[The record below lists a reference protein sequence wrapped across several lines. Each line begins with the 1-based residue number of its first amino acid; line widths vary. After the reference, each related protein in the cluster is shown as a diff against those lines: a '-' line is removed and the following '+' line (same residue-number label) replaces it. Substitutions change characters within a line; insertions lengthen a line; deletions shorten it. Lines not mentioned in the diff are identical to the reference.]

1 MDTMEK
7 QRLYYNQLRKRY
19 SQVSK
24 RIREN
29 QAEDEEVEEL
39 SALSM
44 IKGKKSKEDS
54 KEEKVREFKLVQW
67 ETISSEKTEDE
78 KKEEEKAKN
87 NRESLEDKLTKIIAE
102 KEQEPSS
109 EKNLEGSSEAD
120 EIVTIGMLK
129 EKRMKELQK
138 VLETRLNAPDS
149 LQKNEKE
156 SFKEIF
162 ERKMQE
168 PQSQENDDVNFS
180 IDTPAIE
187 THYADKKSPF
197 FLRMRE
203 KTHTFFHS
211 TREKILETTS
221 QIKEKITKRKRLSTR
236 LKAAAAALFILIT
249 GVGIHSSN
257 STEKETDSASIVMNQ
272 MVDYQKESNIESLLQ
287 VTIEEPDLVKDI
299 ESFEKEDSN
308 QYEDL
313 EDDTKLLLGKS
324 ITLNENKKVYMTEYD
339 AYFEENALSS
349 YYSSQDERVI
359 IGALISNGDSM
370 MRICADEENA
380 NSLIQDMLDNG
391 GEVVSILT
399 ANKNYVLSDYDGS
412 KKLSSEEINQSA
424 EGWYN
429 INDIKKENAKVL
441 CK

>member
-29 QAEDEEVEEL
+29 QVEDEEIEEL

-44 IKGKKSKEDS
+44 VKGKKSKEDS
-54 KEEKVREFKLVQW
+54 KEENVIEFKPVQW

-78 KKEEEKAKN
+78 KKEDKKEEEEKAKN

-109 EKNLEGSSEAD
+109 EKNLEESSEAD
-120 EIVTIGMLK
+120 EIVTIGMMK
-129 EKRMKELQK
+129 EKRMKELHE
-138 VLETRLNAPDS
+138 VLETRLNEPAS
-149 LQKNEKE
+149 LPKSEEE

-168 PQSQENDDVNFS
+168 S
-180 IDTPAIE
+180 
-187 THYADKKSPF
+187 YADKKSSF
-197 FLRMRE
+197 FLRMKE

-211 TREKILETTS
+211 TCEKILETTS
-221 QIKEKITKRKRLSTR
+221 QIKEKINKRKRLSTR
-236 LKAAAAALFILIT
+236 LKAAAAAIFIFIT

-257 STEKETDSASIVMNQ
+257 STEKETDSASIAMNQ

-370 MRICADEENA
+370 MRICANEENA
-380 NSLIQDMLDNG
+380 NSVIQDMLDNG